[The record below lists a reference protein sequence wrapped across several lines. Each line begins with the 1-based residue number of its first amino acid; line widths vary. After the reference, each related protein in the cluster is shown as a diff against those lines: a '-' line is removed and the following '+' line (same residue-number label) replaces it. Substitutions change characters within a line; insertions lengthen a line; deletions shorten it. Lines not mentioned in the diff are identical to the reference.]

1 MDDLENLP
9 ESIKRLHLALSPYIK
24 QRQDTLHVRRVLAAH
39 LNSNV
44 NSGESILTPTNL
56 SLTDPTSEVTQGL
69 GFPGVQHEYLRSL
82 QANLKAQEDFAAI
95 STQHDEIESHSKI
108 RARTHDQATSKE
120 VSLRTFLDLEKQRK
134 KQERFRVIQ
143 DLINQLAQKPA
154 AEQDFLDPKSL
165 ELLRDVG
172 SLPPVPPIV
181 LAPAEHHQD
190 SERIDLKSLVDRLEK
205 SVLRAQLL
213 LKKEQNLLAKVRAGT
228 TTSKDQPEQGN
239 RQLAL
244 GTTRNELIN
253 WIEMELGKA
262 GDSSAAPEGQDPSI
276 PEYKGKEYID
286 SQLAS
291 IKQIYAQYLE
301 TRKRLIVAA
310 SEDLATPLPI
320 AVGATDSSA
329 VVVDQP
335 PNDTA
340 NITDVSTYSYLE
352 DLVLISNE
360 QRSTVLQRSYLTSS
374 LTRQHKETGK
384 DLDKLVDESHLL
396 PAYPMP
402 TVTSQRKRL
411 GEPISF
417 EEDISNSDKPSL
429 SSRAKAWVFA
439 AESSSISTKEA
450 VLERLEDGESA
461 LAEAYQTLN
470 DLQVLLGC
478 LPEGQG
484 VDGDVV
490 GGRQKLGISNI
501 GGVWSTLDGNLGFIR
516 TEDSI
521 LD

>member
-190 SERIDLKSLVDRLEK
+190 SERIDLKITCRSIGE
-205 SVLRAQLL
+205 
-213 LKKEQNLLAKVRAGT
+213 VRAGT